1 MSPCSKK
8 LSDMKEKR
16 FKKYVFLFF
25 HYFSLSMGNTMLTV
39 VCLCLVS
46 GSHNLSSRNSA
57 RRTLSSRHRQNRKEI
72 PGKDSNKLVRLSI
85 MFLVLNGNVMG

>member
-16 FKKYVFLFF
+16 FKKYAFL
-25 HYFSLSMGNTMLTV
+25 SLFLHMFIINRILTV
-39 VCLCLVS
+39 FRCVLVS
-46 GSHNLSSRNSA
+46 ESHNPSSRNSA

-72 PGKDSNKLVRLSI
+72 PGKDSNKLV
-85 MFLVLNGNVMG
+85 